1 MGAVVYAPRL
11 RAGVAGL
18 VIVGALL
25 AIGFLVFNAAGISGL
40 EGIDRKEPFGGV
52 GAALGR
58 VFAFLYQRGF
68 TQKAAWYAKA
78 KHSQSHNLRI
88 LSRFLCKAPATL
100 A

>member
-25 AIGFLVFNAAGISGL
+25 AIGFLVFNATGISGL
-40 EGIDRKEPFGGV
+40 EGIDLKEPFGGV

-58 VFAFLYQRGF
+58 VFAFLYQ
-68 TQKAAWYAKA
+68 
-78 KHSQSHNLRI
+78 
-88 LSRFLCKAPATL
+88 
-100 A
+100 